1 MRVTVIADASHCPDT
16 KAAGY
21 GFWAV
26 SERGR
31 HGGGGPMQVPIDS
44 SSAAE
49 MAAIVNGL
57 YFALFKGI
65 ATKGDHILLQTDC
78 QAAIDAFE
86 SKRRILTSDEK
97 YAKARFFDIKK
108 RNNVTV
114 SFRHVKGHT
123 NRTEAR
129 YVTNNLCD
137 QRAKDGMR
145 LARRRFRGD
154 MTAY

>member
-1 MRVTVIADASHCPDT
+1 MRVTVIADASYCPNT
-16 KAAGY
+16 GAGGY

-31 HGGGGPMQVPIDS
+31 QGGGGSFKGRVDG

-49 MAAIVNGL
+49 MMALAN
-57 YFALFKGI
+57 ALFQTLGRGI
-65 ATKGDHILLQTDC
+65 AKAGDHVLLQTDC
-78 QAAIDAFE
+78 QSAIDAFE
-86 SKRRILTSDEK
+86 SRRVNMTNDERR
-97 YAKARFFDIKK
+97 AKKEFFTLKK
-108 RNNVTV
+108 ASRVTV

-123 NRTEAR
+123 TRTEAR

-145 LARRRFRGD
+145 LARKLIQESEE
-154 MTAY
+154 

>member
-31 HGGGGPMQVPIDS
+31 HGGGGSMQGPMDT

-49 MAAIVNGL
+49 MAALANGL
-57 YFALFKGI
+57 FHALFKGI
-65 ATKGDHILLQTDC
+65 AQQGDHVLLQTDC

-86 SKRRILTSDEK
+86 SRRTVLTPDERR
-97 YAKARFFDIKK
+97 AKKELFGLKVK
-108 RNNVTV
+108 HGVTV

-123 NRTEAR
+123 SRTEAR

-137 QRAKDGMR
+137 KRAKDGMR
-145 LARRRFRGD
+145 LARKRIKES
-154 MTAY
+154 MK